1 MSQLDRHEMD
11 VARSLMNM
19 AHVPND
25 GINQRNH
32 RNLPINT
39 TQATQTIVQPQQ
51 HYATNDQ
58 GQVFKPEHDQGGG
71 SRATHRPHLSHQ
83 HHYQHPEPPSHPTT
97 PVPKP
102 KQRYYRDTSP
112 APAPVTMNRERTL
125 QDHLYRQQI
134 LAGIAPEN
142 IIPTPQRPQANTDI
156 QGLPSII
163 QISNDG
169 VFVPHIPPA
178 SYIPR
183 TQYPVPPGEYDSR
196 GSTPTGHGHYL
207 EIPAERQLQNQQVFE
222 REHPTPAFAPNAPG
236 NGHYSGWNGAQ
247 GYNVGYQMNMN
258 ATYQNIGY
266 TQNAYTNQGYYQ
278 RPMSAFHPN
287 LGNAGYESGSYIG
300 VKNEPDA
307 DHHMLDYPYHTSN
320 VVKAEP
326 EADHRHY
333 TLGHLLNPAY
343 VKNEHDDEAR
353 RYMLGGPVHASNAVK
368 NELEED
374 AQQYMLDDRKYTP
387 DVLKDEHDIDNQQY
401 ILRTQAHSPDP
412 GYNLHARTPRS
423 VPALKYEVH
432 PTAFQSEPIKP
443 ESASCDARFYLPV
456 KTEGAE
462 DPGEDPRETRV
473 LDRNHFQQ
481 AMGETLEHS
490 LAASHQIVESPIK
503 EEPEFDKAP
512 EAHPIG
518 MENNVEQ
525 SPAMEDGDTTVKE
538 KPVSDIGHE
547 HTVSAVKFQ
556 LAVDILTP
564 LLGHRE
570 IALNLTRYMDVQD
583 LINLQATS
591 RSARTF
597 IIKNQPKVIRLQT
610 HRSRT
615 ASFIFPWRCYQSLWF
630 KRFLINDE
638 IVPFSIPNTP
648 GTVIAYTVSFRWLQM
663 IRSRDRTVHSIITA
677 LSKAKYPFPRRYKSA
692 IYKLWFLM
700 DIPDTKR
707 RQWTLSNRN
716 LWTDLDLF
724 MAIFFIIRIDMF
736 VKIERGNK
744 TGGQRRLIMAQPSLK
759 FCLDV
764 LTGKALRNDL
774 ELLAAFIRWHYS
786 PRDGDIL
793 PEGGEVFGVPTE
805 EVGSLQYEG
814 YGEGRER
821 MAKLRRPDEL
831 IIREASRRRLD
842 FQDMYRRIFNHAE
855 AGRFAVCERPNS
867 VWDQEM
873 KRATEGCNGDV
884 QEALRLD

>member
-19 AHVPND
+19 AHIPND
-25 GINQRNH
+25 AINQRNH
-32 RNLPINT
+32 RNLTINT
-39 TQATQTIVQPQQ
+39 TQATKTIIQPQQ
-51 HYATNDQ
+51 HYTTNNQ
-58 GQVFKPEHDQGGG
+58 GQVFKSEHDQG
-71 SRATHRPHLSHQ
+71 SDSEATHRPHLSHQ
-83 HHYQHPEPPSHPTT
+83 HHYQQPNTPSHSTT
-97 PVPKP
+97 PVPI
-102 KQRYYRDTSP
+102 QRPYRNFTP
-112 APAPVTMNRERTL
+112 ASAPVTMNRERTL
-125 QDHLYRQQI
+125 QDHLYRQQL

-142 IIPTPQRPQANTDI
+142 IIPIPQRPQANTDI
-156 QGLPSII
+156 QGMPSII
-163 QISNDG
+163 QFSNDG

-178 SYIPR
+178 TYIPR

-207 EIPAERQLQNQQVFE
+207 EIPAERQPQNEQVFE
-222 REHPTPAFAPNAPG
+222 RERPTTTFAPNALR

-247 GYNVGYQMNMN
+247 GYNGGYHLNMN

-266 TQNAYTNQGYYQ
+266 NQNAYTNQGYYQ
-278 RPMSAFHPN
+278 RPTSAFRPN
-287 LGNAGYESGSYIG
+287 LGNTGYESGSYIG
-300 VKNEPDA
+300 VKNEPDT
-307 DHHMLDYPYHTSN
+307 DHHMLDYPPHMPN

-326 EADHRHY
+326 ADHRHY
-333 TLGHLLNPAY
+333 TIGHLLNPTYA
-343 VKNEHDDEAR
+343 KNEHDDEAR
-353 RYMLGGPVHASNAVK
+353 RYMLGGPTHASNAVK
-368 NELEED
+368 NEPEED
-374 AQQYMLDDRKYTP
+374 AQQCILDDRKYTP
-387 DVLKDEHDIDNQQY
+387 DVLEDELDIGNQQY
-401 ILRTQAHSPDP
+401 VLRTQPHSPDP
-412 GYNLHARTPRS
+412 DYSLHARTPRS

-432 PTAFQSEPIKP
+432 PTAFQSEPIKF
-443 ESASCDARFYLPV
+443 ESVSYDAQFYLPV
-456 KTEGAE
+456 KVEGADESIE
-462 DPGEDPRETRV
+462 DSRETQF
-473 LDRNHFQQ
+473 LDRNGFQRT
-481 AMGETLEHS
+481 MGEIFEHP
-490 LAASHQIVESPIK
+490 LAASQTVRSPIK
-503 EEPEFDKAP
+503 EEAESENEPA
-512 EAHPIG
+512 AHLIDLK
-518 MENNVEQ
+518 NNVER
-525 SPAMEDGDTTVKE
+525 SPAAEDDDTTVKE
-538 KPVSDIGHE
+538 KPVSNIE
-547 HTVSAVKFQ
+547 HGDTVPAVNCWP
-556 LAVDILTP
+556 AVDILTP
-564 LLGHRE
+564 LLDHRE
-570 IALNLTRYMDVQD
+570 LALNLTRYLDVQD

-591 RSARTF
+591 RAARTF

-615 ASFIFPWRCYQSLWF
+615 ASFIFPWRCYQRLWF

-648 GTVIAYTVSFRWLQM
+648 GSVIAYTVSFRWLQM
-663 IRSRDRTVHSIITA
+663 IKSRDRTVHSIITA

-724 MAIFFIIRIDMF
+724 MAVFFIIRIDMF

-764 LTGKALRNDL
+764 LTGKALRNDV
-774 ELLAAFIRWHYS
+774 ELLAAFIRWHYN
-786 PRDGDIL
+786 PRDGEL
-793 PEGGEVFGVPTE
+793 FPEGGGVFGVPTE

-814 YGEGRER
+814 YGEAGER

-855 AGRFAVCERPNS
+855 ASRFAVCERPNS

-873 KRATEGCNGDV
+873 KRATERCNGDV

>member
-19 AHVPND
+19 ANVSND

-32 RNLPINT
+32 QNRTINAT
-39 TQATQTIVQPQQ
+39 RATQAVVKPQQ

-58 GQVFKPEHDQGGG
+58 EQVFESEHDQDSR
-71 SRATHRPHLSHQ
+71 SRATHRPHLFHK
-83 HHYQHPEPPSHPTT
+83 HHYQHPNLPHHPTT
-97 PVPKP
+97 PVPT
-102 KQRYYRDTSP
+102 QRAYRDILQS
-112 APAPVTMNRERTL
+112 PAPVTMSRERTL

-142 IIPTPQRPQANTDI
+142 IIPIPQRPQTNTDI
-156 QGLPSII
+156 QGMPSVI

-169 VFVPHIPPA
+169 VFVPQIPPA
-178 SYIPR
+178 TYIPR

-196 GSTPTGHGHYL
+196 GSTPTGHGPYL
-207 EIPAERQLQNQQVFE
+207 EIPAERQPQNRQVFE
-222 REHPTPAFAPNAPG
+222 REHHTTAFVPNVLG
-236 NGHYSGWNGAQ
+236 NGPYPGWNGAQ
-247 GYNVGYQMNMN
+247 GYNGGYEMNMN
-258 ATYQNIGY
+258 ATFQNTGY
-266 TQNAYTNQGYYQ
+266 TQNAYTNQRYYQ
-278 RPMSAFHPN
+278 RPTSVFQPN
-287 LGNAGYESGSYIG
+287 LGNVGYESGSYTG

-307 DHHMLDYPYHTSN
+307 DHHMLDYPTHTSN
-320 VVKAEP
+320 VVKAEF
-326 EADHRHY
+326 EADSRHY
-333 TLGHLLNPAY
+333 TICHILDPTY
-343 VKNEHDDEAR
+343 TKNEHDEGAQ
-353 RYMLGGPVHASNAVK
+353 RYSLGGPMHASNAVK
-368 NELEED
+368 NEPEED

-387 DVLKDEHDIDNQQY
+387 GVLKDEHNTGIQQY
-401 ILRTQAHSPDP
+401 GLRTLVQSPGAD
-412 GYNLHARTPRS
+412 YNLHARTPRS

-432 PTAFQSEPIKP
+432 PTLFQSGSIETEP
-443 ESASCDARFYLPV
+443 ASYDAQFYLPV
-456 KTEGAE
+456 KAEGAE
-462 DPGEDPRETRV
+462 DFIEDPRETEFI
-473 LDRNHFQQ
+473 DRSHFQR
-481 AMGETLEHS
+481 AIVETLQHP
-490 LAASHQIVESPIK
+490 LAASQTVESPIK
-503 EEPEFDKAP
+503 EEPEFDNAP

-518 MENNVEQ
+518 MENNVGQ
-525 SPAMEDGDTTVKE
+525 SPTVEDDDTTVKE
-538 KPVSDIGHE
+538 KPVLDVDHE
-547 HTVSAVKFQ
+547 QTVP
-556 LAVDILTP
+556 AVDILTP
-564 LLGHRE
+564 LLDHRE
-570 IALNLTRYMDVQD
+570 IALSLTRYLDVQD
-583 LINLQATS
+583 LINLQSTTRA
-591 RSARTF
+591 ARTF
-597 IIKNQPKVIRLQT
+597 IVKNQPKVIRLQT

-615 ASFIFPWRCYQSLWF
+615 ASFIFPWRCYQRLWF
-630 KRFLINDE
+630 KRFVINDE
-638 IVPFSIPNTP
+638 IVPFSIPNPP
-648 GTVIAYTVSFRWLQM
+648 GSVIAYTVSFRWLQM
-663 IRSRDRTVHSIITA
+663 IKSRDQTVHSIITA

-764 LTGKALRNDL
+764 LTGKALRNDF
-774 ELLAAFIRWHYS
+774 ELLAAFIRWRYN
-786 PRDGDIL
+786 PPDGEIL
-793 PEGGEVFGVPTE
+793 PEGGEVFGVPTT

-855 AGRFAVCERPNS
+855 ASLFAVCERPNS

-873 KRATEGCNGDV
+873 KRATQGCNGDV